1 MKFKLVRASLL
12 SSVFLSWPASAQ
24 VSFNR
29 DIRPIMSDTCFRCHG
44 PDKSARLMDLRLDIR
59 DEALKPLVDGKIPI
73 VTGKPEQS
81 EIIRRIFA
89 TDRSEI
95 MPPEYAHK
103 ALTQAQKETIRQWVA
118 EGAKYEGHWS
128 FQPIK
133 RPPVPEVS
141 GNRAL
146 VQNPIDAF
154 IQARLAKEGLRP
166 SPEADRRTLIR
177 RATLDLTGL
186 PPTAE
191 EVQQFVNSK
200 SPDAYTKLV
209 DRLLASPRYAEM
221 ETMYWL
227 DAVRYADSRGYHGD
241 NPQPAWPYRDYL
253 LRAFRDNKPFDD
265 FTREQLAGDLIP
277 NATTDQKVASAYNR
291 ILRTSQEGGLQ
302 DKEYLAKYGA
312 DRVRTTSAVWLG
324 LTTGCAE
331 CHDHKFDPIK
341 SEDFYAMKAF
351 FADIKE
357 KGNLPGRGKDAW
369 AAMLS
374 LPTEEQS
381 QRVATLKQQ
390 VSEAERALQEK
401 TANLKQQQAAW
412 EKQLYSDFQAGRL
425 KWKYQRPFAASSAH
439 GARIT
444 SY

>member
-1 MKFKLVRASLL
+1 M
-12 SSVFLSWPASAQ
+12 
-24 VSFNR
+24 
-29 DIRPIMSDTCFRCHG
+29 
-44 PDKSARLMDLRLDIR
+44 
-59 DEALKPLVDGKIPI
+59 DGKIPI
-73 VTGKPEQS
+73 VPGKPEQS

-89 TDRSEI
+89 TDESEI

-128 FQPIK
+128 FQPVK
-133 RPPVPEVS
+133 RPPVPEIS
-141 GNRAL
+141 GNPAL
-146 VQNPIDAF
+146 VENPIDAF
-154 IQARLAKEGLRP
+154 IQARLAKDGLQP

-177 RATLDLTGL
+177 RVTLDLTGL
-186 PPTAE
+186 PPTAQ
-191 EVQQFVNSK
+191 EVQQFVNNK
-200 SPDAYTKLV
+200 SPDAYAKLV

-221 ETMYWL
+221 ETMHWL

-241 NPQPAWPYRDYL
+241 NPQPAWPYRDYV

-277 NATTDQKVASAYNR
+277 NATIDQKVASAYNR
-291 ILRTSQEGGLQ
+291 ILRTSQEGGIQ

-357 KGNLPGRGKDAW
+357 EGLLPGRGDDAW
-369 AAMLS
+369 TTLS
-374 LPTEEQS
+374 LPSGDQSRQLAKLDEEVKAAQ
-381 QRVATLKQQ
+381 
-390 VSEAERALQEK
+390 RALDEK
-401 TANLKQQQAAW
+401 TDALKDAAG
-412 EKQLYSDFQAGRL
+412 QLGNSN
-425 KWKYQRPFAASSAH
+425 YQRISRRAD
-439 GARIT
+439 
-444 SY
+444 

>member
-1 MKFKLVRASLL
+1 MKFNLASACLL
-12 SSVFLSWPASAQ
+12 ASVLPWPAGAQ

-44 PDKSARLMDLRLDIR
+44 PDKSARMMDLRLDIR

-73 VTGKPEQS
+73 VPGKPGQS

-89 TDRSEI
+89 ADQSEI

-103 ALTQAQKETIRQWVA
+103 ALTQAQKEMIRQWVA

-146 VQNPIDAF
+146 VDNPNDAF
-154 IQARLAKEGLRP
+154 IQVRLANEGLRP
-166 SPEADRRTLIR
+166 SSEADRRTLIR

-191 EVQQFVNSK
+191 QVRQFVSAQ
-200 SPDAYTKLV
+200 STDAYTKLV

-221 ETMYWL
+221 ETMHWL

-241 NPQPAWPYRDYL
+241 NPQPAWPYRDYV
-253 LRAFRDNKPFDD
+253 LRAFRDNRPFDD

-277 NATTDQKVASAYNR
+277 NATVDQKVASAYNR

-357 KGNLPGRGKDAW
+357 VGLLRDHGEDAW
-369 AAMLS
+369 TTLS
-374 LPTEEQS
+374 LPSGDQSRQLAKLDEELKAAQG
-381 QRVATLKQQ
+381 ALGEKTDTLK
-390 VSEAERALQEK
+390 A
-401 TANLKQQQAAW
+401 QQAAW
-412 EKQLYSDFQAGRL
+412 EAKVLSDFEAGRL
-425 KWKYQRPFAASSAH
+425 KWQYQRPFAA
-439 GARIT
+439 
-444 SY
+444 